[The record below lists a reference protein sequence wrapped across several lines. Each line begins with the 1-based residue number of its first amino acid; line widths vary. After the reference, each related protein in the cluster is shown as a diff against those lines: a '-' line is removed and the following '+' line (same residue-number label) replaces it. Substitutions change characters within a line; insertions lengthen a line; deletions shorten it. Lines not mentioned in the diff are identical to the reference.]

1 MLPGAPLLETAGT
14 SPAVLLCAIFPL
26 NYRVLIAKKS

>member
-1 MLPGAPLLETAGT
+1 MLPGAQLPETAGS
-14 SPAVLLCAIFPL
+14 SPAVLLCAIPL